1 MPDFLSN
8 LNQDALVLWGGGLRW
23 VYHDDAQA
31 VADYS
36 RQVGGWYWA
45 VGETMPIDPMQRQ
58 IMAQLASA
66 FDPNGVFAC
75 PLDLNRIQLW
85 AVPNANQSACQFYHD
100 GSGAAR

>member
-1 MPDFLSN
+1 MEENSRPRRTDFGPVD
-8 LNQDALVLWGGGLRW
+8 QDALVLWGGGLRW

-75 PLDLNRIQLW
+75 PLDLN
-85 AVPNANQSACQFYHD
+85 PNSAL
-100 GSGAAR
+100 GGA